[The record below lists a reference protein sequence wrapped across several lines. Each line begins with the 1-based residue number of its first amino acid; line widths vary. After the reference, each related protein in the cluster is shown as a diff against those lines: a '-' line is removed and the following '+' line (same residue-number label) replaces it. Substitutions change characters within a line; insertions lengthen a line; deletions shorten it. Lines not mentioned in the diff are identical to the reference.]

1 MFRSVNIFSILML
14 AAVVAPLVRA
24 TNNTTNSTERKY
36 PKQGETII
44 SISCPAVSPAM
55 GSFLEC
61 KLQ

>member
-36 PKQGETII
+36 PKQVNSNLMNFRFFFFFNNPPTLY
-44 SISCPAVSPAM
+44 M
-55 GSFLEC
+55 
-61 KLQ
+61 